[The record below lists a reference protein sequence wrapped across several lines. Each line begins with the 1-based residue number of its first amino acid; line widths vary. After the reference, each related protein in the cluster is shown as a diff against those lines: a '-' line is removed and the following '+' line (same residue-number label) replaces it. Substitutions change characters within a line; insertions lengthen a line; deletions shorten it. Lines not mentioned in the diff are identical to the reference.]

1 METCVHN
8 GYYEEALELSGHVRR
23 MEKKHNNIP
32 ISNAVALLSRIHPS
46 FKWLPRLY
54 SLARPGKRALVL
66 TRLFRGP
73 CLDQRTPLV
82 PLAWL

>member
-1 METCVHN
+1 MEN
-8 GYYEEALELSGHVRR
+8 SLLILSILMKFGLR
-23 MEKKHNNIP
+23 P
-32 ISNAVALLSRIHPS
+32 CTISNAVALLSRIHPS

-73 CLDQRTPLV
+73 YLDQRTPLV